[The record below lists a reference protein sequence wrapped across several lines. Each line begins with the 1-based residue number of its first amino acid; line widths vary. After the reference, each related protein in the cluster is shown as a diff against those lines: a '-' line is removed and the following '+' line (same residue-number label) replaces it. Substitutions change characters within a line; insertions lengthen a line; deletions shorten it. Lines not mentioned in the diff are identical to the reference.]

1 MSTDN
6 PPAFLQRDTLGMS
19 TDNPNS
25 FPHLLL
31 FPSLKPKILGLKTA
45 YNIST
50 QTGWQGKNK
59 TGIPKKSLKA
69 INLHKVS
76 MPSF

>member
-1 MSTDN
+1 MPEKPSGN
-6 PPAFLQRDTLGMS
+6 PDL
-19 TDNPNS
+19 
-25 FPHLLL
+25 FPHLL
-31 FPSLKPKILGLKTA
+31 FSSSQKPKILGLKRA
-45 YNIST
+45 YNIPT

-59 TGIPKKSLKA
+59 TGNPKKSLKA